1 MITLLIA
8 EHTEYALMMMMI
20 NILIVGMGDVNFWK
34 KLTKFALKNF
44 RRRKNLIDVK
54 SFTEHVTSV

>member
-20 NILIVGMGDVNFWK
+20 DILIVGMGDVHFWK
-34 KLTKFALKNF
+34 KFALINF
-44 RRRKNLIDVK
+44 GRRKNLIEVNN
-54 SFTEHVTSV
+54 FH